1 MGKKKTALIVGMLG
15 LGALIVSFV
24 LVHQGN
30 RPNYPAIVRVEDYDL
45 PGTTSNDP
53 GDILEEAQTEK
64 VERNKGQAD
73 AKDAGHEKPAF
84 PHQAKTQSPMALIE
98 KAKMLDQEGRHEE
111 AIEELKKAVNTYQ
124 DFEGRNEVIRLIQE
138 YEEYKAKARQGSH

>member
-15 LGALIVSFV
+15 LGAVIVSFV

-30 RPNYPAIVRVEDYDL
+30 RPHYPAIVRVEDYDL
-45 PGTTSNDP
+45 LGTTSNDP
-53 GDILEEAQTEK
+53 RDIPEEAQTEK

-84 PHQAKTQSPMALIE
+84 PHQAKTQSLMALIE

>member
-15 LGALIVSFV
+15 LGAVIVSFV

-45 PGTTSNDP
+45 PGITSNDP
-53 GDILEEAQTEK
+53 GDTLEEAQTEK

-84 PHQAKTQSPMALIE
+84 PSQANTQSPMALIE

-138 YEEYKAKARQGSH
+138 YEEYKAKARHGSH